1 MNRKELML
9 KTTFAC
15 MACDGDIAE
24 EEIELLRG
32 LVADTDLFVGLDI
45 EASLKQYVD
54 AINQKGAAF
63 LDQYL
68 NEVAVGE
75 LSKDEQMCL
84 VDLAFRTIEANGS
97 IEYSE
102 VKFFKKIRA
111 RLTLTD
117 EEILA
122 RYPDKEDFLQPDI
135 NVAAKLEWNN
145 ATFAAITL

>member
-68 NEVAVGE
+68 NEVYNTPGI
-75 LSKDEQMCL
+75 LDNRIGC
-84 VDLAFRTIEANGS
+84 R
-97 IEYSE
+97 
-102 VKFFKKIRA
+102 KKN
-111 RLTLTD
+111 
-117 EEILA
+117 
-122 RYPDKEDFLQPDI
+122 F
-135 NVAAKLEWNN
+135 
-145 ATFAAITL
+145 